1 MTASLPGPH
10 DRSSAA
16 ETPEPASTAGET
28 STPARGRRRI
38 LLPHRARRNPS
49 RQPPAQVPEDLV
61 IPPRPPLPPAL
72 PPRPPEAVA
81 DEPESGSQP
90 EVVPESEAMPESEP
104 EPEAVSEP
112 EPESLPEADP
122 VSEPESLPE
131 VEAVSE
137 SEVVPEAESEPL
149 PEPEAE
155 PASEPVPLSEPESSA
170 PALDVLWGE
179 AAASPDTP
187 VLVIEGVSKRFGDTV
202 AVEDLTL
209 RVEPGTFFGLVG
221 PNGAGKTTTLS
232 MIAGLLRADG
242 GSIRVRGVDVRAHER
257 EAKSLIGVLPDRL
270 RTFDRLT
277 GRQLLSY
284 AGLLRGLSGAIVDDR
299 VAALAA
305 ALDLEEAL
313 GRVVSDYSA
322 GMTKK
327 LMLAA
332 AMIHAPRLLVLDE
345 PFEAVDPA
353 SSVVILDI
361 LRSYVAAGGAVVL
374 SSHGMDLVERV
385 CDRVAVIAGGRLLIE
400 GAVGEVRGEG
410 TLEERYLELVGAAG
424 GGEGLE
430 WLRTFSD

>member
-1 MTASLPGPH
+1 MSAPLPGPP
-10 DRSSAA
+10 DRSSPH
-16 ETPEPASTAGET
+16 ETPDPASPAGEAL
-28 STPARGRRRI
+28 TPARPRRRT
-38 LLPHRARRNPS
+38 LLPHRPRRNPL
-49 RQPPAQVPEDLV
+49 RQSPAQVPDDLV
-61 IPPRPPLPPAL
+61 IPPRPPLPPVV
-72 PPRPPEAVA
+72 PPQPEQPEDAVLDA
-81 DEPESGSQP
+81 DEPEL
-90 EVVPESEAMPESEP
+90 ELEP
-104 EPEAVSEP
+104 EPELE
-112 EPESLPEADP
+112 
-122 VSEPESLPE
+122 
-131 VEAVSE
+131 
-137 SEVVPEAESEPL
+137 PEAELEPEPL

-155 PASEPVPLSEPESSA
+155 PGSSA
-170 PALDVLWGE
+170 PALDVLWDD
-179 AAASPDTP
+179 AAPSSDTSA
-187 VLVIEGVSKRFGDTV
+187 LVIEGVSKRFGDTV
-202 AVEDLTL
+202 AVAELTL
-209 RVEPGTFFGLVG
+209 TVEPGTFFGLVG

-232 MIAGLLRADG
+232 MIAGLLRADD

-374 SSHGMDLVERV
+374 SSHGMELVERV
-385 CDRVAVIAGGRLLIE
+385 CDRVAVIAGGRLLVE
-400 GAVGEVRGEG
+400 GAVDDIRGDG